1 MQLGKYPLR
10 KWITMAAELSI
21 RENIKKAILLG
32 ADLSSLDGARS
43 WYRNGEKGHLHLDK
57 YCYRLSDS
65 YNAKIVSIK
74 ASETKSKI
82 CPICFSG
89 NLIVED
95 FRMLESIT
103 ILNKAYDYAL
113 KSAELLDK
121 PISAAVAVR
130 NLKVCL
136 KNINA
141 IESNDP
147 LHDAIKKVTLAV
159 TTALTQAQLS
169 NAGSEIKIS
178 RHAALLSISGETA
191 PESIHNLRV
200 ILGKNREE
208 LMYERLWQIWSSS
221 VEEGENFEVANLK
234 VLNEFKNASAISIKQ
249 LDYSILDLKNK
260 LESPTDKSLK
270 EILKEVWQ
278 EDVIVKLK
286 EQITTWE
293 ELYSAQ
299 MNLSDLIVVSIPSQ
313 ISTSD
318 RWLSAVIGTWDLQ
331 KGNGNAQYIKLPKV
345 IASWFVKEVNSYA
358 SYRAQA
364 EVHQL
369 LTSDNENTLLTA
381 LTLWSPD
388 SFRNNEFDTFSKALT
403 AARNI

>member
-43 WYRNGEKGHLHLDK
+43 WYRNGDKGHLHLEK

-65 YNAKIVSIK
+65 YGAKIVSIK

-103 ILNKAYDYAL
+103 TLNKANEFAL
-113 KSAELLDK
+113 KSAEMLDK

-141 IESNDP
+141 IESNDS
-147 LHDAIKKVTLAV
+147 LHDAIKNVIAVV
-159 TTALTQAQLS
+159 TTALTQAQAS
-169 NAGSEIKIS
+169 NSGSEIKIS
-178 RHAALLSISGETA
+178 RHAALLTMSGETA

-208 LMYERLWQIWSSS
+208 LMYEKLWQIWSASI
-221 VEEGENFEVANLK
+221 EDGENFEVASIK

-260 LESPTDKSLK
+260 LELSTDKSLK
-270 EILKEVWQ
+270 DILKEVWH

-286 EQITTWE
+286 EQITNWE
-293 ELYSAQ
+293 IQYSTQ
-299 MNLSDLIVVSIPSQ
+299 MGLSDLTVVSIPSQ

-318 RWLSAVIGTWDLQ
+318 RWLNAVVGTWDLQ

-358 SYRAQA
+358 SYRSQA
-364 EVHQL
+364 EVHPML
-369 LTSDNENTLLTA
+369 SSDNEDTLLTA